1 MLLIGQQAIE
11 KETLWPILAEMAGA
25 DAIREVVLDRAIA
38 EELGRRGLTIG
49 DEAIESERRRLTDR
63 LSPTA
68 SESQKRE
75 IVRRVLD
82 GRGLGPNR
90 LGALLRRNA
99 GLRLLVRDESEPTPE
114 MVELAYRVRYGPRR
128 ETRII
133 TTSSTADAQ
142 RAIDQIRSRAE
153 EVGLLAAFAE
163 AGTTLSTDP
172 SSSLGGRLGAIS
184 AEDPGLPV
192 ALRRVL
198 QDTPVMQLSRMIAM
212 DSGYAVILVERDIEP
227 EPTTLDAVRQELEED
242 VRNRQQRLHMDELA
256 RRLLIENSPTVLD
269 PALRWSWERR
279 DGR

>member
-1 MLLIGQQAIE
+1 MGQQAIE

-25 DAIREVVLDRAIA
+25 DAVREMVLDRAIRD
-38 EELGRRGLTIG
+38 ELGRRGLTIG
-49 DEAIESERRRLTDR
+49 DEAIESERQRLNDR
-63 LSPTA
+63 LSPAA
-68 SESQKRE
+68 SDSQKRE

-114 MVELAYRVRYGPRR
+114 MVDLAYRVRYGPRR
-128 ETRII
+128 QTRII

-153 EVGLLAAFAE
+153 EIGLLAAFAE
-163 AGTTLSTDP
+163 VGTTLSTDP

-192 ALRRVL
+192 AMRRVL
-198 QDTPVMQLSRMIAM
+198 RDTPVMQLSRMIAM

-256 RRLLIENSPTVLD
+256 RRLLIEHSPTVLD
-269 PALRWSWERR
+269 PALRWSWDRR